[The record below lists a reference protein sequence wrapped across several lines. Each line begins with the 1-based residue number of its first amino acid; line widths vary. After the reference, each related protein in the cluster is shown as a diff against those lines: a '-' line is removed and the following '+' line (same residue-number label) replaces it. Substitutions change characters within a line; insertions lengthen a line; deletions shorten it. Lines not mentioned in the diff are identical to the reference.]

1 MRNLSRSLLVERL
14 GGLAV
19 SGELNVPALPS
30 LAIVQVFY
38 DKSFLCFGNL
48 SGFYGQFFLAII
60 QVFIDKIF
68 LAIFQV
74 FSTKSFCQSFI
85 FLTTN
90 PTTYLV
96 PQGLA
101 ERSGLKGEVL
111 ARAAPSSTSQVE
123 SKTTTTTSQVVPNT
137 ITTTSQVV
145 PKPLGIHHY
154 NNNKCY
160 NSIQGSCFHQMAALF
175 TGRDSSGLGLRR
187 APSLSKLSRAPSLS
201 KLARNFKGS
210 SMD

>member
-1 MRNLSRSLLVERL
+1 MPCKRPCPYHDKVRNLSRSLLVERL

-154 NNNKCY
+154 NNNKKS
-160 NSIQGSCFHQMAALF
+160 NSKTTNVTTQYKVHVSIRWRHFLLDA
-175 TGRDSSGLGLRR
+175 TR
-187 APSLSKLSRAPSLS
+187 AVS
-201 KLARNFKGS
+201 
-210 SMD
+210 D

>member
-1 MRNLSRSLLVERL
+1 MFPLFPPWQSFRFFTTNPFCV
-14 GGLAV
+14 
-19 SGELNVPALPS
+19 
-30 LAIVQVFY
+30 LAIFQVFM
-38 DKSFLCFGNL
+38 DNFFGNH
-48 SGFYGQFFLAII
+48 SG
-60 QVFIDKIF
+60 FIDKIF

-96 PQGLA
+96 AQGLA

-111 ARAAPSSTSQVE
+111 ARAAPSSTSQVGGV
-123 SKTTTTTSQVVPNT
+123 Q
-137 ITTTSQVV
+137 
-145 PKPLGIHHY
+145 H
-154 NNNKCY
+154 NNNKSGGAQ
-160 NSIQGSCFHQMAALF
+160 NNNKPPHNTTQHNLDQTCFYQMAALF

>member
-1 MRNLSRSLLVERL
+1 MPCKRPCPYHDKVRNLSRSLLVERL

-111 ARAAPSSTSQVE
+111 ARAAPSSTSQVGGV
-123 SKTTTTTSQVVPNT
+123 QDN
-137 ITTTSQVV
+137 
-145 PKPLGIHHY
+145 
-154 NNNKCY
+154 NNNKSGGIQNNNNQSDGAQNNNKPPGSHTDNNKQCY
-160 NSIQGSCFHQMAALF
+160 STTTNVTTYTTSTMMVS
-175 TGRDSSGLGLRR
+175 
-187 APSLSKLSRAPSLS
+187 
-201 KLARNFKGS
+201 
-210 SMD
+210 